1 MEQLSN
7 DGHRAFKDELYEAFA
22 RIGSALANPK
32 RLEMLDLLA
41 QRERSVQGLAE
52 EMGISTANAS
62 QHLQSLRKARLVET
76 RKEGTY
82 RYYGL
87 ADDDVFDLWRALRD
101 LARDRL
107 PEVDAIVE
115 DYLGS
120 RTPVETADP
129 SQLAEGLDDAVVLL
143 DVRPAREYEEGHL
156 SGALSVP
163 IDEIQDEVDDLPE
176 DKEFLVYCRGP
187 FCVYSDEAVA
197 ILRESGREARR
208 LDPGLPDWES
218 MGVPVVTESEGA
230 NA

>member
-62 QHLQSLRKARLVET
+62 QHLQSLREARLVET

-87 ADDDVFDLWRALRD
+87 ADEDVFGLWRVLRD

-115 DYLGS
+115 DYLGP
-120 RTPVETADP
+120 RTALETPDP
-129 SQLAEGLDDAVVLL
+129 SQLVDGLDESVVLL
-143 DVRPAREYEEGHL
+143 DVRPAHEYEEGHIA
-156 SGALSVP
+156 GARSVP
-163 IDEIQDEVDDLPE
+163 IDEIEDEVDELPE

-197 ILRESGREARR
+197 VLRESGREARR
-208 LDPGLPDWES
+208 LDPGLPDWKA
-218 MGVPVVTESEGA
+218 MGVPVVTGSEEA
-230 NA
+230 DA

>member
-52 EMGISTANAS
+52 EMAISTANAS
-62 QHLQSLRKARLVET
+62 QHLQRLREARLVET
-76 RKEGTY
+76 RKAGTY

-87 ADDDVFDLWRALRD
+87 ADEDVFGLWRALRD

-115 DYLGS
+115 RHLGH
-120 RTPVETADP
+120 REPAGTLE
-129 SQLAEGLDDAVVLL
+129 LEEIAEGPDGGVLL
-143 DVRPAREYEEGHL
+143 DVRPEGEYREGHL
-156 SGALSVP
+156 PGARSVP
-163 IDEIQDEVDDLPE
+163 VDEVEGRLDELPDDE
-176 DKEFLVYCRGP
+176 EIYVYCRGP
-187 FCVYSDEAVA
+187 FCTFSDEAVRL
-197 ILRESGREARR
+197 LREHGYDAHR
-208 LDPGLPDWES
+208 LEPGLPDWRT
-218 MGVPVVTESEGA
+218 MGAAVSTTEREGSA
-230 NA
+230 